1 MYSFKYINSF
11 EIYDTLSLYIK
22 HKKILKFL
30 ANNGQSTEKDYEYQE
45 NRYNCEK
52 IYTLQ
57 IRNICHILS
66 ISFYFFSFSKVE
78 SIICKKKDIKD
89 NFE

>member
-30 ANNGQSTEKDYEYQE
+30 ANNGQSTEEDYEYQE

-52 IYTLQ
+52 NIYIADTKHMS
-57 IRNICHILS
+57 HI
-66 ISFYFFSFSKVE
+66 VD
-78 SIICKKKDIKD
+78 IIL
-89 NFE
+89 FLFVQ